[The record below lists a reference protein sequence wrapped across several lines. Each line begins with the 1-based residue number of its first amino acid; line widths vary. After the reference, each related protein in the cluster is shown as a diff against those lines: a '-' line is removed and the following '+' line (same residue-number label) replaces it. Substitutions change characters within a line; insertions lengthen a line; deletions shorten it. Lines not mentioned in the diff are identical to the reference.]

1 MELQNRLL
9 LTNQTYYEKLVEI
22 VICSG
27 IGPNILKKYKPA
39 LEKHFSDFF
48 TVAGYTETDCF
59 NIYRDESML
68 HNMGK
73 IEACVY
79 NAREIAMICGT
90 YGSMEM
96 YFSGFDSLD
105 PQERLLKMSKDLMS
119 RFKYLGE
126 KNVLT
131 FIKAIHAEQSKTVDA
146 LPLQEMVG

>member
-1 MELQNRLL
+1 MDLENRLL
-9 LTNQTYYEKLVEI
+9 LTDQGYFEKLVEI

-27 IGPNILKKYKPA
+27 ISPNILNKYKPA

-48 TVAGYTETDCF
+48 TVAGYTETECF
-59 NIYRDESML
+59 DIYRDETML
-68 HNMGK
+68 RNMGK
-73 IEACVY
+73 IEACIY

-96 YFSGFDSLD
+96 YFSGFDSLE
-105 PQERLLKMSKDLMS
+105 PQERLIKMSKDLMG

-131 FIKAIHAEQSKTVDA
+131 FIKAIHAEHPKIVNA
-146 LPLQEMVG
+146 LPL

>member
-1 MELQNRLL
+1 MDLENRLL
-9 LTNQTYYEKLVEI
+9 LTDQGYFEKLVEI

-39 LEKHFSDFF
+39 LERHFSDFF
-48 TVAGYTETDCF
+48 TVAGYTETDSF
-59 NIYRDESML
+59 DIYRDESML

-73 IEACVY
+73 IEACIY

>member
-1 MELQNRLL
+1 MDLENRLL
-9 LTNQTYYEKLVEI
+9 LTDQGYFEKLVEI

-59 NIYRDESML
+59 NIYRDETML

-96 YFSGFDSLD
+96 YFSAFDTLE
-105 PQERLLKMSKDLMS
+105 PQERLTKMSKELMN

-131 FIKAIHAEQSKTVDA
+131 FIKQIHAELEALPDA
-146 LPLQEMVG
+146 LPMQDMVS

>member
-1 MELQNRLL
+1 MDFENRLL
-9 LTNQTYYEKLVEI
+9 LTDQTYYEKLVEI

-27 IGPNILKKYKPA
+27 IGPNILKKYKQA
-39 LEKHFSDFF
+39 LEKHFSDFIK
-48 TVAGYTETDCF
+48 VAGYTETDCF
-59 NIYRDESML
+59 DIYRDESML
-68 HNMGK
+68 RNMGK

-96 YFSGFDSLD
+96 YFSGFDSLE
-105 PQERLLKMSKDLMS
+105 PQEKLMKMSKDLMS

-131 FIKAIHAEQSKTVDA
+131 FIKAIHAEQPKTVDA
-146 LPLQEMVG
+146 LPLKEMVG

>member
-1 MELQNRLL
+1 MDLENRLL
-9 LTNQTYYEKLVEI
+9 LTDQTYYEKLVEI

-39 LEKHFSDFF
+39 LEKYFSDFF

-59 NIYRDESML
+59 NIYRDETML
-68 HNMGK
+68 RNMGK
-73 IEACVY
+73 IEACIY

-90 YGSMEM
+90 YGSMEI
-96 YFSGFDSLD
+96 YFSGFDTLE
-105 PQERLLKMSKDLMS
+105 PQDRLTKMSKNLMS

-131 FIKAIHAEQSKTVDA
+131 FIQAIHAEQQSPLDA
-146 LPLQEMVG
+146 VPLQDLVG